1 MGKFFG
7 RVFVG
12 FFVSIPL
19 VCILAGGV
27 EQGFALM
34 FLSIIC
40 TAGIGLVFWIPVWA
54 LVGGVTLAIFSGSFN
69 KIKERPDATHRSG
82 FLPKNKDIRHD
93 LALTAYIKQ
102 AMETGMEEEK
112 MRRRLQLN
120 GWATGEIQ
128 SAYQRFISSQSKAHQ
143 T

>member
-12 FFVSIPL
+12 FFVSIPI
-19 VCILAGGV
+19 VCILAGGA
-27 EQGFALM
+27 EQGFMLLL
-34 FLSIIC
+34 FSIVC

-54 LVGGVTLAIFSGSFN
+54 LVGGLTLAIIGRFSGTVEE
-69 KIKERPDATHRSG
+69 KPDERHGSG
-82 FLPKNKDIRHD
+82 SLPRNKDIRHD

-102 AMETGMEEEK
+102 SVATGMDADE
-112 MRRRLQLN
+112 MTRRLQLS

-128 SAYQRFISSQSKAHQ
+128 SAYQRFISSQSKAKR
-143 T
+143 